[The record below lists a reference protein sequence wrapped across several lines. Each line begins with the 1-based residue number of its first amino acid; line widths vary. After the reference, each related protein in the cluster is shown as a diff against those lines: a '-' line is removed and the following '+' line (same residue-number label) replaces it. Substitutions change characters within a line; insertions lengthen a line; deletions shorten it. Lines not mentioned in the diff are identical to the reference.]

1 MSFNASKVT
10 AKEFLEEV
18 QIEEDCYNRTK
29 KVMDTTPDEINI
41 TLDMSIFKNVE
52 GTIEIV
58 GCS

>member
-18 QIEEDCYNRTK
+18 QIEEDYYNRTK
-29 KVMDTTPDEINI
+29 KVMDNTPDDINI
-41 TLDMSIFKNVE
+41 TLDMTLFKNVE